1 MLTHSYRCFAARVE
15 FNENVGKQSAS
26 VLTFDGFGS
35 DFIKKTNNPPDA
47 FVQVAMQLATYR
59 LFGEQVGTY
68 ESTQVRP
75 FRHGR
80 TEVTVSLH
88 ATGCCEFQHE
98 EQKTTNLLFRN

>member
-1 MLTHSYRCFAARVE
+1 MCIVLVAREE
-15 FNENVGKQSAS
+15 FKDLVGKQSVS
-26 VLTFDGFGS
+26 VLAFDGFGS
-35 DFIKKTNNPPDA
+35 DFIKKSGNPPDA

-80 TEVTVSLH
+80 TEVTVSSTVVVLDR
-88 ATGCCEFQHE
+88 C
-98 EQKTTNLLFRN
+98 K

>member
-1 MLTHSYRCFAARVE
+1 VTLLFPVVWMSEFVAYTSRTHVVTVVVARVE
-15 FNENVGKQSAS
+15 YNENVGKQSVN

-35 DFIKKTNNPPDA
+35 DFIKKSNNPPDA

-80 TEVTVSLH
+80 TEVTVSFS
-88 ATGCCEFQHE
+88 CV
-98 EQKTTNLLFRN
+98 